1 MIRLEV
7 IFVMQIIMAMLML
20 LFLQK
25 ITQLKKQ
32 IDEIVIEV
40 ENYLEFISEEEKKES
55 KPNVKRKSAHEEQNR
70 LIQAVLSEYFP

>member
-1 MIRLEV
+1 
-7 IFVMQIIMAMLML
+7 MAMLML

-55 KPNVKRKSAHEEQNR
+55 KPNTKRKSAHEEQNR
-70 LIQAVLSEYFP
+70 LIQAVLAEYFP